1 LLDIIGHKTAKRFSQ
16 LLVLIKFHPLAM
28 FSSPFSEN
36 NDQAPTGSITLTDD
50 KGRTLECYIEHSL
63 SADGQEYV
71 LLLPVDSPIEIFAW
85 EGDDEE
91 EEAVLVEDDA
101 IIDEIFS
108 TAQAVLAE
116 QNLLLKNTAYALTVA
131 GELPPVEDSE
141 LFTLEIEEDEADLE
155 PEQLQLLTTFYHQE
169 QEYAIYTPLDPLLFF
184 ARIAKSG
191 EPVLLSPEEFREV
204 QPLLEEQLFNEVE

>member
-1 LLDIIGHKTAKRFSQ
+1 
-16 LLVLIKFHPLAM
+16 M

-50 KGRTLECYIEHSL
+50 KGRTLECYIERSL

-71 LLLPVDSPIEIFAW
+71 LLLPIDSSIEIFAW
-85 EGDDEE
+85 EGEGED
-91 EEAVLVEDDA
+91 EEAVLVEDDD

-116 QNLLLKNTAYALTVA
+116 QNLVLKNTAYALTVA
-131 GELPPVEDSE
+131 GDLPPVEESE
-141 LFTLEIEEDEADLE
+141 LFTLEIEDEEADLE
-155 PEQLQLLTTFYHQE
+155 PEQLQLITTFYHHE
-169 QEYAIYTPLDPLLFF
+169 QEYAIYTPVDPLLFF
-184 ARIAKSG
+184 ARLSKTG

-204 QPLLEEQLFNEVE
+204 QPLLEDQLFNEVE